1 MCKLSAAIPRKKVA
15 VEANKTHMIPYI
27 EVANPYKFDGTVLL
41 IIDNEFAGETSP
53 DKAIK

>member
-1 MCKLSAAIPRKKVA
+1 MCKLSAANPRKKVA

-27 EVANPYKFDGTVLL
+27 EVANPYKFDGMVLL
-41 IIDNEFAGETSP
+41 IIDNVFAGETSP